1 MNDFHTVSTLVAE
14 FKGKLDVIIKR
25 DGSRHEMDAHIPMD
39 VMNLLEDELQPIL
52 KEVIAA
58 IEWEPGDEDLCPSEP
73 PITMAEMHQAAWVEH
88 VQMHS

>member
-1 MNDFHTVSTLVAE
+1 MSDFYKVSTLVAE

-25 DGSRHEMDAHIPMD
+25 DGSRHQMDAHIPMD

-52 KEVIAA
+52 KDLIAV
-58 IEWEPGDEDLCPSEP
+58 IEWEPGDEDLCPAEP
-73 PITMAEMHQAAWVEH
+73 PITMAEMHQAAWVQH

>member
-58 IEWEPGDEDLCPSEP
+58 IEWEPSDEDLCPGEP

>member
-1 MNDFHTVSTLVAE
+1 MSDFYKVSTLVAE
-14 FKGKLDVIIKR
+14 FKDKLSVIIKR

-39 VMNLLEDELQPIL
+39 VMGLLEDELLPIL

-58 IEWEPGDEDLCPSEP
+58 IEWEPSDEDLCPAEP

>member
-1 MNDFHTVSTLVAE
+1 MSDFCKVSTLVAE

-39 VMNLLEDELQPIL
+39 VMGLLEDELQPIL

-58 IEWEPGDEDLCPSEP
+58 IEWEPGDEDLCGEP